1 MKTFAGNLKKG
12 EFIMYQGDIWQIQKT
27 EFYSPGKGAAL
38 MRTKFKNVK
47 SGKNMDYT
55 FKSVE
60 NVETVDV
67 NSNEMQYLYKDNENA
82 YFMDERSFNQYQL
95 PLAVIGDVIEFFKEG
110 SKMFVYIMGDQPL
123 NIRPPLSVTL
133 KVISTEDAV
142 KGDTV
147 SGAKKE
153 AELETGAKIMVPLFI
168 KPGEMITVNPDTRE
182 YTGRNSS

>member
-1 MKTFAGNLKKG
+1 MKTQAGNLKKG
-12 EFIMYQGDIWQIQKT
+12 EFIIYTGDIWQIQKT

-60 NVETVDV
+60 TVETVDV
-67 NSNEMQYLYKDNENA
+67 NSIEMQYLYKDNENA
-82 YFMDERSFNQYQL
+82 FFMDERTYNQYQI

-110 SKMFVYIMGDQPL
+110 SKMFVYVQGDTPL
-123 NIRPPLSVTL
+123 NIRPPMSVTL
-133 KVISTEDAV
+133 KIIATEDAV

-168 KPGEMITVNPDTRE
+168 KAGETISLNPETRE
-182 YTGRNSS
+182 YTGRNAA